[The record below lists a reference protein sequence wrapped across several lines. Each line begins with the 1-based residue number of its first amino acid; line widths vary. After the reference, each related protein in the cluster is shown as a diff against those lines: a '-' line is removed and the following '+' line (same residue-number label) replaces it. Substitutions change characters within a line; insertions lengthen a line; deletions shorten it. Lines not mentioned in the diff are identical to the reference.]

1 MSCSA
6 PTGTC
11 DPWVACRRTMSP
23 SSWPD
28 SSSTDSKSADGP
40 RSGGGEGDVAER
52 VEQGGERV
60 AAGERDRLQ
69 ERTREDDVPCLHR
82 HAELAELVG
91 EPHDGVHGIP
101 HHRGGEAAILA
112 EDVLVDRGPLP
123 AQVEVRAPP
132 RSPSYHHEPACP
144 SSTGSPPGR

>member
-1 MSCSA
+1 
-6 PTGTC
+6 
-11 DPWVACRRTMSP
+11 MSP

-28 SSSTDSKSADGP
+28 SSSTGSKSADGP

-69 ERTREDDVPCLHR
+69 ERTREDYVPCLHR

-91 EPHDGVHGIP
+91 GPNDGVHGIHP
-101 HHRGGEAAILA
+101 PRGGDAALLTQAMSA
-112 EDVLVDRGPLP
+112 ERSVG
-123 AQVEVRAPP
+123 QEWVR
-132 RSPSYHHEPACP
+132 
-144 SSTGSPPGR
+144 TM